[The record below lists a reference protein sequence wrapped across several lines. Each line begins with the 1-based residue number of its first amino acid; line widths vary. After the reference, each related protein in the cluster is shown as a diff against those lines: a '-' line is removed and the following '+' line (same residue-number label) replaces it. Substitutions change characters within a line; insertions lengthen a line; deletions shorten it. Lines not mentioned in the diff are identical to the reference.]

1 MRLVQVEEVMPM
13 AKPTLTRSAALPVRM
28 GAFGLLFSTL
38 CVSFEPMPA
47 FALTLA
53 ATAWL
58 AKV

>member
-1 MRLVQVEEVMPM
+1 M
-13 AKPTLTRSAALPVRM
+13 AKPALTRSAALPVKM
-28 GAFGLLFSTL
+28 GAFGVLFATFCTAFDSTT
-38 CVSFEPMPA
+38 A

>member
-1 MRLVQVEEVMPM
+1 M
-13 AKPTLTRSAALPVRM
+13 AKPALTRSAALPVRM
-28 GAFGLLFSTL
+28 GAFGVLFATFSVAFDPTT
-38 CVSFEPMPA
+38 A

>member
-1 MRLVQVEEVMPM
+1 M
-13 AKPTLTRSAALPVRM
+13 AQPALTRSAALPVRM
-28 GAFGLLFSTL
+28 GAFSVLFTAL
-38 CVSFEPMPA
+38 CVAFDPMTA

>member
-1 MRLVQVEEVMPM
+1 MD
-13 AKPTLTRSAALPVRM
+13 KPALTRSAALPVTM
-28 GAFGLLFSTL
+28 GAFGVLFTVF
-38 CVSFEPMPA
+38 CAAFDPTTA